1 MPQSSRLGSLV
12 QGEGHH
18 VGTHTI
24 GAHDNLISKRN
35 FLGGTD
41 PPSPPWPRH
50 CLGCKSLGMRL
61 RLTLSRLVRFVFFV
75 STQFLTYLHCLLCL
89 FEIEIRLELLMDFF

>member
-1 MPQSSRLGSLV
+1 MTIAVATTQVYWLEFGKIVSFPSVSFSGWVFLVVVDVMPQSSRLGSLV

-41 PPSPPWPRH
+41 PPPPLAKAL
-50 CLGCKSLGMRL
+50 LGL
-61 RLTLSRLVRFVFFV
+61 
-75 STQFLTYLHCLLCL
+75 
-89 FEIEIRLELLMDFF
+89 